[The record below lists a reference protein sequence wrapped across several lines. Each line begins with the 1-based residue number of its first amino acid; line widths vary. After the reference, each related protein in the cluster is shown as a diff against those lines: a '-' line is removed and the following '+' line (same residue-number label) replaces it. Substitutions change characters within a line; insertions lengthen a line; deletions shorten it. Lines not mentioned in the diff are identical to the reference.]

1 MIVRLRCSLL
11 MNAALF
17 LPLFAQPSDQSAIS
31 RAELQVQL
39 FGPPTTSQ
47 ISRAS
52 SQGVVPA
59 APGRKSVGL
68 AAIYSLLLPG
78 MGELYADGFST
89 GKYFLI
95 AEGAI
100 WLTYAGFSVYGDA
113 LRDDARAFAV
123 AHAGISLS
131 GKDDQFFVDIGN
143 FMSIDDYNDKKLRD
157 RDLAKVY
164 DPTQGYAWNWD
175 SDLSRSNY
183 REQRV
188 ASDNVYNNRKFVLA
202 AVLLNHVASAVNAA
216 RSVIARNADVGAQQT
231 SLQFGAQVLG
241 GPGNIHGVALTLQ
254 KYF

>member
-1 MIVRLRCSLL
+1 MIVLLRWSLL
-11 MNAALF
+11 VNVALF
-17 LPLFAQPSDQSAIS
+17 LPLFAQSLDRPAIS
-31 RAELQVQL
+31 RAELQEQL
-39 FGPPTTSQ
+39 FGPLITSQ
-47 ISRAS
+47 VFRVSA
-52 SQGVVPA
+52 QNVVPT
-59 APGRKSVGL
+59 APGKKSVGL

-78 MGELYADGFST
+78 MGELYTDGFST

-123 AHAGISLS
+123 AHAGVSLS
-131 GKDDQFFVDIGN
+131 GKDDQFFVDVGN
-143 FMSIDDYNDKKLRD
+143 FMSIDEYNDKKLRD

-175 SDLSRSNY
+175 SDLSRSSY

-216 RSVIARNADVGAQQT
+216 RNAIARNAEAGAQQT

-254 KYF
+254 KSF